1 MYLSRTRGSFYATFS
16 RVSAVGSAMSRNRE
30 RMNFLEAI
38 QVCLSKYATFHGR
51 ARRSEYW
58 WFALF
63 NLIVSVIAAIID
75 QALGGGQI
83 FQVVVSLALFL
94 PSLAVAIRRLHD
106 TNRSGWW
113 ILIGLIPLVGFI
125 ILIVWFCTDSAPGDN
140 NYGPYPKA
148 PSYV

>member
-1 MYLSRTRGSFYATFS
+1 
-16 RVSAVGSAMSRNRE
+16 
-30 RMNFLEAI
+30 MNFVEAI

-63 NLIVSVIAAIID
+63 NLIVSVVAAIID
-75 QALGGGQI
+75 RALGGGQI
-83 FQVVVSLALFL
+83 FQVLVSLALFL

-106 TNRSGWW
+106 TNWSGWW

-125 ILIVWFCTDSAPGDN
+125 ILIVWFCTDSTPGDN

>member
-1 MYLSRTRGSFYATFS
+1 MYLSRTPGSFYATFFS
-16 RVSAVGSAMSRNRE
+16 SVGCGVGHVTNRE
-30 RMNFLEAI
+30 RMNFVEAI

-63 NLIVSVIAAIID
+63 NVIVSVVAAIID

-83 FQVVVSLALFL
+83 FQVLVSLALLL
-94 PSLAVAIRRLHD
+94 PSIAVGVRRLHD

-125 ILIVWFCTDSAPGDN
+125 ILIVFFCTDSTPGDN
-140 NYGPYPKA
+140 NYGPSPKA
-148 PSYV
+148 PSYI

>member
-1 MYLSRTRGSFYATFS
+1 
-16 RVSAVGSAMSRNRE
+16 
-30 RMNFLEAI
+30 MNFVEAV

-63 NLIVSVIAAIID
+63 NLIVSVVAAIID
-75 QALGGGQI
+75 RALGGGQI
-83 FQVVVSLALFL
+83 FQVLVSLALFL